1 MRARLWAVCAVSAA
15 LVGCGDQ
22 GCIRHSD
29 CLSPAMC
36 VVGKCVVPEDGSVD
50 ASLDASLDAAVDAS
64 LDAAVDAS
72 LDAAV
77 DASLDAATSDA
88 AAMSDAGD
96 IDGGMSMD
104 AGDIDA
110 GDVDAAIDA
119 GP

>member
-1 MRARLWAVCAVSAA
+1 MRARLWAVCAVSVA

-50 ASLDASLDAAVDAS
+50 ASLDASADAS
-64 LDAAVDAS
+64 LDAAVDGA
-72 LDAAV
+72 
-77 DASLDAATSDA
+77 LDAATPDA

-96 IDGGMSMD
+96 VDGGMSMDAGEIDGGMSMD
-104 AGDIDA
+104 AGD
-110 GDVDAAIDA
+110 VDADTADAALDA